1 MAKKKAFS
9 LSPVPTDRPT
19 GHQAIPVGEQVEPDG
34 LPNVTFPPSTSYLLM
49 GENADLAGR
58 SLDDEQRERYD
69 TCKQVIREGM
79 ATFLAVGEALAE
91 IRDRGYYLTDY
102 DTFEAFCQQEYDI
115 SRRRAYQLMDATDV
129 VTRLSLS
136 GEFPPAQLPLTESHA
151 VALASVEPERRREVW
166 DEVVAVAQ
174 HEKTKITAAEI
185 ARTNERLTGKPARKP
200 TKKTSRKEDAQAD
213 DQDAASDVDNDQ
225 DQPTQRTEAFK
236 REENASPTV
245 SAVEPTGDFV
255 NTDDQPSAENNLWN
269 SALTAPQ
276 GSFQGQ
282 SIGPNEAAIE
292 RVRRAKCIVLEAE
305 IQIQVAGTFIL
316 RNELTVVWH
325 QLRGHQAIIDETY
338 VDTLSYSEAIEIGLL

>member
-19 GHQAIPVGEQVEPDG
+19 GHQAIPVGEQVEPAG
-34 LPNVTFPPSTSYLLM
+34 LPNVTLRASTSNLLT
-49 GENADLAGR
+49 GENVDLVVK
-58 SLDDEQRERYD
+58 SLDAEQQERYD
-69 TCKQVIREGM
+69 ACKQVIREGM

-136 GEFPPAQLPLTESHA
+136 GEFPPAQLPRTESHA
-151 VALASVEPERRREVW
+151 VALANVEPERQREVW
-166 DEVVAVAQ
+166 DEVVTVAQ

-185 ARTNERLTGKPARKP
+185 ARINERLTGKPAGKP
-200 TKKTSRKEDAQAD
+200 AKKTSRKEDAQAQ

-225 DQPTQRTEAFK
+225 DQPTQRTDVFI
-236 REENASPTV
+236 REENASPVV
-245 SAVEPTGDFV
+245 SPVETQGDFV
-255 NTDDQPSAENNLWN
+255 NTDDQPSAENDLRN
-269 SALTAPQ
+269 SAPTDPQ
-276 GSFQGQ
+276 GSFQDQ
-282 SIGPNEAAIE
+282 SNEHRQAAID
-292 RVRRAKCIVLEAE
+292 RICRAKSMVLGAE

-325 QLRGHQAIIDETY
+325 QLRGHQAIIDDTY